1 MQTHQ
6 GSQLRIMFLGL
17 VGLPLIYAADQNG
30 GLLKFGFSFG
40 STLES
45 EYKIKPD
52 YATGTLFAA
61 ERKEVPT
68 LKNF

>member
-1 MQTHQ
+1 MR
-6 GSQLRIMFLGL
+6 LMFLGL
-17 VGLPLIYAADQNG
+17 VTAPLIYAADQNG
-30 GLLKFGFSFG
+30 GILKLGFSFG

-61 ERKEVPT
+61 ERKDVPT
-68 LKNF
+68 FKNF